1 MVGAVADPT
10 VLLKGKKL
18 AKFRYLFSP
27 LKIGSTVVPNRV
39 CFSAHLTNFSEDT
52 KISDRHVYYYRERAI
67 GGCGLIITEE
77 MSVHPSDHAYEKLV
91 DAFDPDVIPGYRKLT
106 ETIHQYDTRIFAQL
120 NHNGTQSD
128 GTTSRLPVWGPSS
141 VSDPL
146 FRETAKEIEVEEIR
160 ECIDHFA
167 RSARYAREGGF
178 DGIELQLGHSS
189 LIRQFL
195 SPLTNLRTDAYG
207 GSFENRL
214 RFALEVIA
222 AVRKE
227 VGNDYTLGVRLN
239 ADEMHP
245 LGGLTLEDSK
255 KIAARLEASGN
266 LDFMD
271 LSLGTFYNLYLVEG
285 SMHTPL
291 AYTVPLAAGIRSVI
305 SLPVFACNRIND
317 PHLAE
322 KILSD
327 GHADII
333 GMVRAQ
339 ICDPELVNKTR
350 EGRTEDIRYC
360 IACNQ
365 GCIGRVGIANKSVGC
380 VQNPAVGE
388 EKDLGIGTLK
398 PADTKKKVMIIGA
411 GPAGLEAARVA
422 TVRGH
427 KVILFEKESEVG
439 GQNLIARKGAGRQEI
454 EGAVRWLLA
463 QVEKL
468 KVETRLKT
476 EVTPEMVFEQSPDA
490 VVVATGSVPKENP
503 FPGVYSFP
511 QVCHAEQILKGE
523 VEAGEKVVLID
534 MDGHHKATGTAE
546 LLADMG
552 KRVHILTPSLF
563 IGGRLGPLQ
572 DLFLMRQR
580 LMKKGVTSTPDI
592 AVLEIQGTTVKG
604 LNVYSNALIDF
615 EGYDTV
621 VLAAGNRAE
630 DSLYFALKGKVKELH
645 RIGDCV
651 APRKIDMAILEGHR
665 VGRII

>member
-1 MVGAVADPT
+1 M
-10 VLLKGKKL
+10 

-27 LKIGSTVVPNRV
+27 LKIGQTVVPNRV
-39 CFSAHLTNFSEDT
+39 CFSAHLTNFSEEE
-52 KISDRHVYYYRERAI
+52 KISDRHVFYYAERAK

-77 MSVHPSDHAYEKLV
+77 MTVHPSDHAYMKLV
-91 DAFDPDVIPGYRKLT
+91 DAFRPEVIPGYRRLT
-106 ETIHQYDTRIFAQL
+106 KAIHEYETKIFAQL
-120 NHNGTQSD
+120 NHNGIQGD
-128 GTTSRLPVWGPSS
+128 GTISRLPVWGPSS
-141 VSDPL
+141 AADPL
-146 FRETAKEIEVEEIR
+146 FREMAKEMEVEEIE
-160 ECIDHFA
+160 ECVDYFA
-167 RSARYAREGGF
+167 RSAFYAKEGGF

-207 GSFENRL
+207 RNFENRL
-214 RFALEVIA
+214 RFALEVID
-222 AVRKE
+222 AVRKA
-227 VGNDYTLGVRLN
+227 VGQDFTLGVRLN

-255 KIAARLEASGN
+255 EIAVRLEATGQ
-266 LDFMD
+266 LDFID

-291 AYTVPLAAGIRSVI
+291 AYTVPLAASIRSVI

-327 GHADII
+327 GHADMI

-339 ICDPELVNKTR
+339 ICDPEIVNKTR
-350 EGRTEDIRYC
+350 EGRIEDIRYC

-365 GCIGRVGIANKSVGC
+365 GCIGRVGIANKRVGC

-388 EKDLGIGTLK
+388 EKDIGIDTLK
-398 PADTKKKVMIIGA
+398 PAEKKKKVLIIGG

-422 TVRGH
+422 TLRGH
-427 KVILFEKESEVG
+427 KVILYEKQAEVG
-439 GQNLIARKGAGRQEI
+439 GQNLIGRKGAGRQEI
-454 EGAVRWLLA
+454 EGAVRWLLT

-468 KVETRLKT
+468 KVEMRLAT
-476 EVTPEMVFEQSPDA
+476 EATPEIVMDQAPDA
-490 VVVATGSVPKENP
+490 VVVATGSIPKENP
-503 FPGVYSFP
+503 FPGAYSFP
-511 QVCHAEQILKGE
+511 QVCHVEHILKGD
-523 VEAGEKVVLID
+523 VEAGEKVILID
-534 MDGHHKATGTAE
+534 MDGHHKATSTAE

-552 KRVHILTPSLF
+552 RKVHILTPSLF

-580 LMKKGVTSTPDI
+580 LMKKGVTFTPDI
-592 AVLEIQGTTVKG
+592 AVLEIQGTTIKG

-621 VLAAGNRAE
+621 VLAVGNRVE
-630 DSLYFALKGKVKELH
+630 DSLYFALKGKVGALY

-651 APRKIDMAILEGHR
+651 APRKIDMAILEGHKI
-665 VGRII
+665 GRLL

>member
-1 MVGAVADPT
+1 M
-10 VLLKGKKL
+10 
-18 AKFRYLFSP
+18 AKFIFLFSP

-39 CFSAHLTNFSEDT
+39 SFSAHLTNFSEDY
-52 KISDRHVYYYRERAI
+52 KISDRHIYYYLERAK

-91 DAFDPDVIPGYRKLT
+91 DAYHPDVIPGYKKLT
-106 ETIHQYDTRIFAQL
+106 QAIHTSDTKIFAQL

-128 GTTSRLPVWGPSS
+128 GTISRLPVWGPSPAA
-141 VSDPL
+141 DPL
-146 FRETAKEIEVEEIR
+146 FRETAKGMEVEEIQ
-160 ECIDHFA
+160 ECIDYFA
-167 RSARYAREGGF
+167 QSARYAREGGF

-195 SPLTNLRTDAYG
+195 SPLTNLRTDEYG

-222 AVRKE
+222 AVRKA
-227 VGNDYTLGVRLN
+227 VGEDFTLGVRLN

-255 KIAARLEASGN
+255 KIAARLEAARQ
-266 LDFMD
+266 LDFID

-291 AYTVPLAAGIRSVI
+291 AYTVPLAAAIRSVVG
-305 SLPVFACNRIND
+305 LPIFACNRIND

-327 GHADII
+327 GHADMI

-339 ICDPELVNKTR
+339 ICDPELVNKTK

-365 GCIGRVGIANKSVGC
+365 GCIGRVGIANKRVGC

-388 EKDLGIGTLK
+388 EKELGINTLK
-398 PADTKKKVMIIGA
+398 PADKKKKVLIIGA

-427 KVILFEKESEVG
+427 KVMLYEKQAEVG
-439 GQNLIARKGAGRQEI
+439 GQNLIARKGVGRQEI
-454 EGAVRWLLA
+454 EGVIRWLVT

-468 KVETRLKT
+468 KVEIRLGT
-476 EVTPEMVFEQSPDA
+476 EVTPEIVFEQAPDA

-503 FPGVYSFP
+503 FPGGYLFP
-511 QVCHAEQILKGE
+511 QVCHAEHILKGE
-523 VEAGEKVVLID
+523 VGTGEKVILID
-534 MDGHHKATGTAE
+534 TDGHHKATSTAE

-552 KRVHILTPSLF
+552 KTVHILTPSLF

-580 LMKKGVTSTPDI
+580 LIKKGVTFTPDI
-592 AVLEIQGTTVKG
+592 AVLEIQGTTIKG
-604 LNVYSNALIDF
+604 LNVYSNTLIDF

-621 VLAAGNRAE
+621 VLAAGNRVQ
-630 DSLYFALKGKVKELH
+630 DSLYFALKGKVKELY

-651 APRKIDMAILEGHR
+651 APRKIDMAIVEGNK
-665 VGRII
+665 VGRLL

>member
-1 MVGAVADPT
+1 
-10 VLLKGKKL
+10 L
-18 AKFRYLFSP
+18 AKFRFLFSP
-27 LKIGSTVVPNRV
+27 LKIGQIVVPNRV
-39 CFSAHLTNFSEDT
+39 CFSAHLTNFSEEG
-52 KISDRHVYYYRERAI
+52 KISDRHVFYYTERAK

-77 MSVHPSDHAYEKLV
+77 MTVHPSDHAYQKLV
-91 DAFDPDVIPGYRKLT
+91 DAFRPEVIPGYKKLT
-106 ETIHQYDTRIFAQL
+106 QAIHEYETKIFAQL
-120 NHNGTQSD
+120 NHNGSQSD
-128 GTTSRLPVWGPSS
+128 GTISRLPVWGPSP
-141 VSDPL
+141 VADPL
-146 FRETAKEIEVEEIR
+146 FRETTKEMEIEEIQ
-160 ECIDHFA
+160 ECIDYFA

-195 SPLTNLRTDAYG
+195 SPLTNLRTDSYG

-214 RFALEVIA
+214 RFALEVISE
-222 AVRKE
+222 VRTA
-227 VGNDYTLGVRLN
+227 VGNDFTLGVRLN

-255 KIAARLEASGN
+255 KIAMVLEATHQ
-266 LDFMD
+266 LDFID

-291 AYTVPLAAGIRSVI
+291 AYTVPLAASIRSVVK
-305 SLPVFACNRIND
+305 LPVFACNRIND

-327 GHADII
+327 GHADMI

-339 ICDPELVNKTR
+339 ICDPEIVNKTR

-365 GCIGRVGIANKSVGC
+365 GCIGRVGIANKRVGC

-398 PADTKKKVMIIGA
+398 PAEKKKKVMIVGA

-427 KVILFEKESEVG
+427 KVVLYEKQAEVG
-439 GQNLIARKGAGRQEI
+439 GQNLIARKGVGRQEI
-454 EGAVRWLLA
+454 EGAIRWLST
-463 QVEKL
+463 QVDKL
-468 KVETRLKT
+468 KVEMRLGT
-476 EVTPEMVFEQSPDA
+476 EVTPEIVFSEAPDA
-490 VVVATGSVPKENP
+490 VVVATGSVPRENP
-503 FPGVYSFP
+503 FPGSYSFP
-511 QVCHAEQILKGE
+511 QVCHAEHILKGE
-523 VEAGEKVVLID
+523 VEPGQKVVLID
-534 MDGHHKATGTAE
+534 ADGHHKATSTAE
-546 LLADMG
+546 LLSDMG
-552 KRVHILTPSLF
+552 KKVHILTSSLF
-563 IGGRLGPLQ
+563 IGGKLGPLQ

-580 LMKKGVTSTPDI
+580 LLKKGVTFTPDI
-592 AVLEIQGTTVKG
+592 AVLEIQGTTIKG

-621 VLAAGNRAE
+621 VLAAGNRVE
-630 DSLYFALKGKVKELH
+630 DSLYFALKGKVKELY

-651 APRKIDMAILEGHR
+651 APRKIDMAILEGHK
-665 VGRII
+665 VGRLL

>member
-1 MVGAVADPT
+1 MEVDT
-10 VLLKGKKL
+10 FRFLL
-18 AKFRYLFSP
+18 SP
-27 LKIGSTVVPNRV
+27 LKIGSIVVPNRV
-39 CFSAHLTNFSEDT
+39 CFSAHLTNFSEDY
-52 KISDRHVYYYRERAI
+52 KISDRHVYYHVERAK

-91 DAFDPDVIPGYRKLT
+91 DAFDPDVIPGYKKLT
-106 ETIHQYDTRIFAQL
+106 EAIHQFDTKIFAQL
-120 NHNGTQSD
+120 NHNGAQSD
-128 GTTSRLPVWGPSS
+128 GTISRLPVWGPSS
-141 VSDPL
+141 VADPL
-146 FRETAKEIEVEEIR
+146 FREMAKEMEIEEIQ
-160 ECIDHFA
+160 ECIDYFA
-167 RSARYAREGGF
+167 QSARYAREGGF

-195 SPLTNLRTDAYG
+195 SPLTNLRGDAYG

-214 RFALEVIA
+214 RFALEVIG
-222 AVRKE
+222 AVRKA
-227 VGNDYTLGVRLN
+227 VGNDFTLGVRLN

-245 LGGLTLEDSK
+245 QGGLTLEDSK
-255 KIAARLEASGN
+255 KIASRLEATRQ
-266 LDFMD
+266 LDFID
-271 LSLGTFYNLYLVEG
+271 LSLATFYNLYLVEG

-291 AYTVPLAAGIRSVI
+291 AYTVPLAASIRTVVG
-305 SLPVFACNRIND
+305 LPVFACNRIND

-327 GHADII
+327 GHADMI

-365 GCIGRVGIANKSVGC
+365 GCIGRVGIANKRVGC

-388 EKDLGIGTLK
+388 ERDLGIGTLK
-398 PADTKKKVMIIGA
+398 PADKRKKVLIIGA

-427 KVILFEKESEVG
+427 RVILYEKQAEVG

-454 EGAVRWLLA
+454 EGVIRWLLT

-468 KVETRLKT
+468 KVEIRLET
-476 EVTPEMVFEQSPDA
+476 EATPEMLLEQAPDA
-490 VVVATGSVPKENP
+490 VVVATGSVPMENP
-503 FPGVYSFP
+503 FPGSYSFP
-511 QVCHAEQILKGE
+511 QVCHAEHILKGE
-523 VEAGEKVVLID
+523 VEAGEKVILID
-534 MDGHHKATGTAE
+534 TDGHHKATGTAE

-552 KRVHILTPSLF
+552 KTVHILTPSLF
-563 IGGRLGPLQ
+563 IGGQLGPLQ
-572 DLFLMRQR
+572 DHFLMRQR
-580 LMKKGVTSTPDI
+580 LIKKGVTFTPDI
-592 AVLEIQGTTVKG
+592 AVLEIQGTTIKG
-604 LNVYSNALIDF
+604 LNVYSNATIDF
-615 EGYDTV
+615 DGYDTI
-621 VLAAGNRAE
+621 VLATGNRAE

-651 APRKIDMAILEGHR
+651 APRKIDMAIVEGNR
-665 VGRII
+665 VGRLL